1 MLAGMLLAVI
11 PLAWLSV
18 LTLFAALCRAASYG
32 DANCKP
38 ARPRDF

>member
-11 PLAWLSV
+11 PLAWLAV

-32 DANCKP
+32 DVDRGP
-38 ARPRDF
+38 SRPRDC